1 MMNYPFIFGL
11 LAIVFY
17 LGTASA
23 QFYLPRNALLKSK
36 QSVFM
41 LGITAIFL
49 HAVVLYFDIFAVNG
63 EINLGI
69 FNAAS
74 LVSGVIAL
82 MLLLA
87 LLSKPVES
95 LILISF
101 PLAALAIILEFIFG
115 TYRTVKLDFPMGV
128 TVHIFISIFAY
139 GFLTISAFQAIFLA
153 YQEHQLR
160 HKRLGWIL
168 RQLPPLQIME
178 SLLFQMVFIGF
189 ILLSLSLLTGF
200 IFFNDLLG
208 QHLVH
213 KTFFSLVAWLVFAV
227 LLWGRRHYGWR
238 GQTAIRWNLGG
249 FFLLL
254 LAYFGS
260 KFVLEVILKR

>member
-1 MMNYPFIFGL
+1 MFGL
-11 LAIVFY
+11 LAIMFY
-17 LGTASA
+17 LGAAGA
-23 QFYLPRNALLKSK
+23 QYYLPRTGLLKEK
-36 QSVFM
+36 KSVFI
-41 LGITAIFL
+41 LGFVAILL
-49 HAVVLYFDIFAVNG
+49 HAVVLYFDIFAVDK

-74 LVSGVIAL
+74 LVAGVIAF
-82 MLLLA
+82 MLLLT
-87 LLSKPVES
+87 LLHKPVES
-95 LILISF
+95 LILMAF
-101 PLAALAIILEFIFG
+101 PLAALTIALEFIFE
-115 TYRTVKLDFPMGV
+115 THRVVKSDLGMGV
-128 TVHIFISIFAY
+128 TLHIFISILAY
-139 GFLTISAFQAIFLA
+139 SFLTISAFQAIFLA
-153 YQEHQLR
+153 YQERQLR

-168 RQLPPLQIME
+168 RQLPPLQVME
-178 SLLFQMVFIGF
+178 NLLFQMVFLGF

-200 IFFNDLLG
+200 IFFNDLFG

-213 KTFFSLVAWLVFAV
+213 KTFFSLIAWLVFAL
-227 LLWGRRHYGWR
+227 LLWGRWRYGWR